1 MYYMEGGII
10 IKEERIK
17 LLEEQVIRLTK
28 ENEAIAAIL
37 NKKVKPVIDAFYWY
51 NDVKEEELNET
62 GVSYFG

>member
-1 MYYMEGGII
+1 LEGGKI